1 MAQTETLRFIITAL
15 PTILQ
20 NTTVILL
27 IERVLPISRDF
38 TYKFETFF
46 IYKVCVWYCT
56 CTLFNYSSILAYIF
70 TLLLLLIL
78 LNKCVLITKNV

>member
-1 MAQTETLRFIITAL
+1 MPQTETLLFIITAL
-15 PTILQ
+15 PTIQQ

-27 IERVLPISRDF
+27 IKRVLPISRDF

-70 TLLLLLIL
+70 TLLLLL

>member
-1 MAQTETLRFIITAL
+1 MAQIETLRFIITAL

-20 NTTVILL
+20 NITVILL
-27 IERVLPISRDF
+27 IERVLPISREF

-56 CTLFNYSSILAYIF
+56 RTLFKDRKS
-70 TLLLLLIL
+70 
-78 LNKCVLITKNV
+78 VV

>member
-1 MAQTETLRFIITAL
+1 MPQTETLLFIITAL
-15 PTILQ
+15 PTIQQ

-27 IERVLPISRDF
+27 IKRVLPTLRDF

-70 TLLLLLIL
+70 TLLLLL

>member
-1 MAQTETLRFIITAL
+1 MAQIETLRFIITAL

-20 NTTVILL
+20 NTAVLLL

-46 IYKVCVWYCT
+46 IYKVCLVLY
-56 CTLFNYSSILAYIF
+56 LYIIQ
-70 TLLLLLIL
+70 LLKYTIIYFYIIIIV
-78 LNKCVLITKNV
+78 NIVK